1 MFTVAAFCFQTWLL
15 RVQDLTS
22 GLLAQ
27 HLTACSGY
35 CSTPAH
41 NSTPALSI
49 WRSHLQTQ
57 AGVYK
62 PHAQAWDGTLLTR
75 LLHWTITCSTYFQRP
90 LVCAFCGV
98 FKLGAA
104 ADQTTSSRSPPSGN
118 TPPYAV
124 ANAFLAQFTVTTGS
138 WNHCDSCKSTAR
150 PHTPYAVFMSPSYQ
164 RSLLNC
170 SAFQQQFLSVLDCRG
185 DIARRYHGFAHGHY
199 ISESLLE
206 HPLIAWND
214 TTECVENCAF
224 LTQAVEPVLQVL
236 MQNDSV
242 IQRHLT
248 MLEVPSMTHGF
259 PMLSSSSIATI
270 ISRPI
275 AQPPIQSMYTDPLKS
290 LISTITAM
298 NVTVTPASL
307 RIATTSCG
315 TLRPH
320 DQPTLLK
327 PLVMQPK
334 NQLGAS
340 LVPSPVSFQHRCMGR
355 CYLHL
360 FLLTHELQSALLCF
374 HLVQELL
381 AADVPCPP
389 STCVVQ
395 KLLKYYVAA

>member
-1 MFTVAAFCFQTWLL
+1 M
-15 RVQDLTS
+15 
-22 GLLAQ
+22 
-27 HLTACSGY
+27 
-35 CSTPAH
+35 
-41 NSTPALSI
+41 
-49 WRSHLQTQ
+49 
-57 AGVYK
+57 
-62 PHAQAWDGTLLTR
+62 
-75 LLHWTITCSTYFQRP
+75 
-90 LVCAFCGV
+90 
-98 FKLGAA
+98 
-104 ADQTTSSRSPPSGN
+104 
-118 TPPYAV
+118 
-124 ANAFLAQFTVTTGS
+124 
-138 WNHCDSCKSTAR
+138 
-150 PHTPYAVFMSPSYQ
+150 
-164 RSLLNC
+164 NC

-242 IQRHLT
+242 VQRHLT

-355 CYLHL
+355 YYLHL